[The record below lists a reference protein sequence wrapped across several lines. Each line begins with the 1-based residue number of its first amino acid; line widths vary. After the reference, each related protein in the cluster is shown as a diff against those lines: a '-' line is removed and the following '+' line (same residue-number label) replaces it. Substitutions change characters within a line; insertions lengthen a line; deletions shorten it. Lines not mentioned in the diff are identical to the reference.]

1 MPPRLLLTA
10 LLLAPALAGCRYNF
24 VPLIPPEIEV
34 ELPARITEATLRR
47 VGQELELQARVEG
60 RFEPGYLEVV
70 WFDGSRE
77 LGRDSVYLDAAQRE
91 ARFTLAA
98 PAQGAYRAALSF
110 GGTVLRQLE
119 LYEVRP

>member
-1 MPPRLLLTA
+1 MSPRLLLSV

-24 VPLIPPEIEV
+24 VPLIPPQVEV
-34 ELPARITEATLRR
+34 ELPARVTDASLRR
-47 VGQELELQARVEG
+47 AGQELELRARVEG

-70 WFDGSRE
+70 WFDGPRE

-110 GGTVLRQLE
+110 SGTVLRQLE